1 MPLPRIDR
9 LVSVN
14 LVSPILRRTGGTSP
28 RRIPILMYHSVSD
41 DPEPGVHPYYRL
53 ATPPALFRDHLS
65 ILSDEGF
72 SVVSLH
78 EAAAALSRCRD
89 ELPKVAVITF
99 DDGFRDFL
107 TDAWPALSS
116 RSFTATVFLPTA
128 FIAEPRRTFVGREC
142 LTWSEVRDLRNAGV
156 RFGSHTVSHPKLA
169 TLPPGELRDE
179 LSRSR
184 EVLQENLQEPIDLF
198 CHPYGFPSAN
208 LAYVERLRDLLRST
222 GYTVAT
228 TTNVGRASRGGDPLL
243 LPRLP
248 VNGADDPLLFS
259 AKLQGAYDWTS
270 RPQAVLKHVKRLL
283 RRAA

>member
-1 MPLPRIDR
+1 MPDLERGPGPSER
-9 LVSVN
+9 
-14 LVSPILRRTGGTSP
+14 GGSF
-28 RRIPILMYHSVSD
+28 RIPHRFPSQ
-41 DPEPGVHPYYRL
+41 
-53 ATPPALFRDHLS
+53 T
-65 ILSDEGF
+65 
-72 SVVSLH
+72 
-78 EAAAALSRCRD
+78 
-89 ELPKVAVITF
+89 
-99 DDGFRDFL
+99 
-107 TDAWPALSS
+107 
-116 RSFTATVFLPTA
+116 
-128 FIAEPRRTFVGREC
+128 
-142 LTWSEVRDLRNAGV
+142 RN
-156 RFGSHTVSHPKLA
+156 P
-169 TLPPGELRDE
+169 PPGELRDE